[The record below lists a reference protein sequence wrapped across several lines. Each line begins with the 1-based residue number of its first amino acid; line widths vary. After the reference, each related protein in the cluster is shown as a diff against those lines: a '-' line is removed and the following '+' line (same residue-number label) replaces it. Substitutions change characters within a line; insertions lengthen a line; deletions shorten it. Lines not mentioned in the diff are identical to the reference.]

1 MSSRPN
7 MPYRPRLCSHDV
19 FKTDIER
26 QAPDTWHQA
35 PYIPNTYFVC
45 VTIRRRHLDLTISW
59 CEDSGW
65 FPPEVSEAAAW
76 NPMVRPSP
84 KWWSTTT
91 DRSDFNVHLLSR
103 RRISVLSH
111 VSRLDDDTP
120 ANVALRDDDD
130 GDRVRVKYGGRCPQW
145 LISGGRYPRGANV
158 IHSSSSLRD
167 LYGSSRTCDSA
178 ARRRRVASRR
188 VTCINH
194 RLIFDIVSHLRVA
207 PERGADRC
215 ARQ

>member
-1 MSSRPN
+1 
-7 MPYRPRLCSHDV
+7 
-19 FKTDIER
+19 
-26 QAPDTWHQA
+26 
-35 PYIPNTYFVC
+35 
-45 VTIRRRHLDLTISW
+45 
-59 CEDSGW
+59 
-65 FPPEVSEAAAW
+65 
-76 NPMVRPSP
+76 MVRPSP
-84 KWWSTTT
+84 KWCTTT

-145 LISGGRYPRGANV
+145 LISGGRYSRGANV
-158 IHSSSSLRD
+158 IHSSSSPRD

-207 PERGADRC
+207 PERGGRQVRQAIGSPNPAVAHY
-215 ARQ
+215 ARYRPIIFFIMHLHRRFSDWYRASFM